1 MTQALTKKIAYE
13 ALENFFS
20 NSNKPFV
27 LFGTGPS
34 IAVDNRF
41 GMSALK
47 DFLCEEIPKKNL
59 TNHQKAE
66 WEKLV
71 NSLHKDNDLESAID
85 EVKDKDLLQMV
96 IQSTSELLV
105 NLNNEFFGKILSGE
119 KNWPPLPLFKRLVD
133 GLPETDRTLH
143 VATTNYDLLAEAA
156 FERGK
161 LPYITGFYGG
171 VCRCLDWKTAGRS
184 MTYSDTVNRP
194 RSRKIKSETKTIKH
208 IRLYKVHGSL
218 NTFMFNN
225 EVVENNYWIQEC
237 PDGIDI
243 KRLMITPGG
252 QKYQRLHNFRS
263 ALLSEYD
270 QAKEKHDA
278 FLFIG
283 FGFNDNQLIDQSFK
297 SKLKKKKCPAL
308 ILTRDSNKK
317 IDKIWQ
323 ENDNTWLV
331 CKTPRKGDDRAI
343 ICNSRYNTP
352 YLADEP
358 LWDSS
363 RFAAK
368 ILGG

>member
-1 MTQALTKKIAYE
+1 MTQALNKEIAYE
-13 ALENFFS
+13 ALQNFF
-20 NSNKPFV
+20 SNKPFV

-47 DFLCEEIPKKNL
+47 DFLCEEIPKKIL
-59 TNHQKAE
+59 TDRQKTE

-71 NSLHKDNDLESAID
+71 NSLHKDNDLESAMD

-105 NLNNEFFGKILSGE
+105 NLNYEFYEKILSG
-119 KNWPPLPLFKRLVD
+119 KKDWPPLPLFKRLVE

-156 FERGK
+156 FEGEK

-171 VCRCLDWKTAGRS
+171 VCRCLDWEKAGQS
-184 MTYSDTVNRP
+184 MTYIDTVNNP
-194 RSRKIKSETKTIKH
+194 RSKKIKRETKTIKH

-225 EVVENNYWIQEC
+225 EFVENNYWMQKC
-237 PDGIDI
+237 PDDIDI
-243 KRLMITPGG
+243 KREMITPGG
-252 QKYQRLHNFRS
+252 QKYWRLHDNRQH
-263 ALLSEYD
+263 LLYEYD
-270 QAKEKHDA
+270 RAIKNHNA

-283 FGFNDNQLIDQSFK
+283 FGFKDDQLINQYFK
-297 SKLKKKKCPAL
+297 NKLRNKKCPAL

-317 IDKIWQ
+317 IDEIWQ

-331 CKTPRKGDDRAI
+331 CKTPEKDDNRAI

-363 RFAAK
+363 RFAAE